1 MANTNWSASFL
12 VTNEENYCI
21 INILSIE
28 WWFCMKNKA
37 KFYVTNFLL
46 AINTLIITMIGCVI
60 YGLGEGT
67 IDVLNLPYPVMR
79 AMVVTGIVV
88 LAMPVIISMYRNII
102 IWQKIEMTGKAP
114 VIIAVIINIIPYI
127 LIYAGA
133 QIIA

>member
-1 MANTNWSASFL
+1 
-12 VTNEENYCI
+12 
-21 INILSIE
+21 
-28 WWFCMKNKA
+28 MKNKA

-67 IDVLNLPYPVMR
+67 IDMLNLPYPVMR